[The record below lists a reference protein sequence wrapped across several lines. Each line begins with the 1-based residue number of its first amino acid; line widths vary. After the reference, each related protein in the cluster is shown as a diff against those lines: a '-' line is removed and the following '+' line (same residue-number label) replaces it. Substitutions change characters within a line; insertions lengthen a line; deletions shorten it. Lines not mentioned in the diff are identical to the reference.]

1 MKIFTGKQ
9 IHEWDIYTMEHEPIR
24 SIDLMERAAVA
35 LTDAIT
41 KRWDKTTPM
50 VVFAGPGNN
59 GGDALAV
66 ARLLTEK
73 GYGVEAILFN
83 TTNRLSD
90 ECSRNMRRLQETR
103 HLKKFTE
110 VTLNFEPPTLGEG
123 TVVIDGLFG
132 SGLNKP
138 LAGGFAA
145 VVKYINSSRATVVSI
160 DIPSGLMT
168 EDNTEN
174 IRQNII
180 RAQLTLTIG
189 QKKLAMYLADN
200 EPYLGEI
207 EVLDINLSDE
217 FVRRTL
223 TQYYLLE
230 ENDVRGIIRRRSPF
244 VHKGNMGHALIFA
257 GCYGM
262 AGAACLAAKACLRS
276 GAGKVTVHTPA
287 CNNDILQIS
296 VPEAIMQ
303 HDREDT
309 FIAEDVNSD
318 DYDVV
323 AMGPGLGRKEE
334 TAIAIMTQ
342 LRRSQCPVVVDADAL
357 NLLADHRTWLGQLPR
372 ELILT
377 PHPAEFDRLA
387 GSPSNGSY
395 DRLARASEM
404 AQRLGAF
411 IILKGHYTALCTPD
425 GETIINPTGNAG
437 MATAG
442 SGDVLTGIITAL
454 VARGYSRKAACV
466 MGMYIHGLAG
476 DIAASELTEECLV
489 ASDIIKYLPKAFK
502 RILNEETK

>member
-9 IHEWDIYTMEHEPIR
+9 IHEWDTYTMEHEPIR
-24 SIDLMERAAVA
+24 PIDLMERAAVA

-41 KRWDKTTPM
+41 RRWDKTRPM
-50 VVFAGPGNN
+50 VAFAGPGNN

-73 GYGVEAILFN
+73 GYRVEVVLFN
-83 TTNRLSD
+83 TTSKLSD
-90 ECSRNMRRLQETR
+90 ECARNMRRLQETK
-103 HLKKFTE
+103 HVKKFTE
-110 VTLNFEPPTLGEG
+110 VTLNFEPPRLDENM
-123 TVVIDGLFG
+123 VVIDGLFG

-145 VVKYINSSRATVVSI
+145 VVKYINNSPATVVSI

-180 RAQLTLTIG
+180 RADLTLTLE
-189 QKKLAMYLADN
+189 QKKLAMYLSDN

-230 ENDVRGIIRRRSPF
+230 EDDIKSIIRRRSPF
-244 VHKGNMGHALIFA
+244 AHKGTMGHAILFA
-257 GCYGM
+257 GSYGM
-262 AGAACLAAKACLRS
+262 AGAAVLAAKACMRT
-276 GAGKVTVHTPA
+276 GAGKVTIHTPHY
-287 CNNDILQIS
+287 NNDILQIA
-296 VPEAIMQ
+296 VPEAILQ
-303 HDREDT
+303 HDRENA
-309 FIAEDVNSD
+309 FMAEAVNTD
-318 DYDVV
+318 DYDAV
-323 AMGPGLGRKEE
+323 AIGPGLGRNEE
-334 TAIAIMTQ
+334 TAIAVMTQ
-342 LRRSQCPVVVDADAL
+342 LRRSQCPMVVDADAL

-377 PHPAEFDRLA
+377 PHPAEFDRLQ
-387 GSPSNGSY
+387 GNTSNGSY
-395 DRLARASEM
+395 DRLAKANDM
-404 AQRLGAF
+404 AQRLGAY

-442 SGDVLTGIITAL
+442 SGDVLTGVITAL
-454 VARGYSRKAACV
+454 LARGYTRRAACV
-466 MGMYIHGLAG
+466 MGMFIHGLAG
-476 DIAASELTEECLV
+476 DIAAADLGEESLI
-489 ASDIIKYLPKAFK
+489 ATDIIDCLPRAFKYLSSESK
-502 RILNEETK
+502 